1 MRLLF
6 GRLVFTE
13 GRQSETLTAPAVH
26 LPTYRFLGQTIWT
39 ETTRVLLG
47 FRLVPLAGIGESAMH
62 RRRSA

>member
-26 LPTYRFLGQTIWT
+26 LPTLWFRRQTNWT
-39 ETTRVLLG
+39 ETTRVCLG
-47 FRLVPLAGIGESAMH
+47 LRLVPLASIGESV
-62 RRRSA
+62 SCD